1 MTVEEYRQRMIQA
14 FHNADCD
21 GLIAICVLPTE
32 KEFEHLE
39 WLLKNHYK
47 KEPCEDAVNR
57 QAVLNTLDNMDKA
70 LNEDRTVEN
79 YKELLKE
86 CYEVLPSVTPQ
97 PTRWI
102 PVSERLP
109 ELGERVL
116 CQCRANIYEVL
127 KLTVDGWYY
136 DQDHCY
142 MESFVVAWMPLPEPY
157 ERGDE

>member
-1 MTVEEYRQRMIQA
+1 MGVAVVVVIICLILLDMHKECDQMTREE
-14 FHNADCD
+14 
-21 GLIAICVLPTE
+21 L
-32 KEFEHLE
+32 
-39 WLLKNHYK
+39 
-47 KEPCEDAVNR
+47 KEPFEDAVNR

-109 ELGERVL
+109 KLGERVL
-116 CQCRANIYEVL
+116 CQCRANIYEIL

-157 ERGDE
+157 KESN